1 MDLTDIISN
10 SHDDYVEIN
19 LNEYDLI
26 APTSIEHI
34 NGSNEKFI
42 DITVEDDNS
51 FYVYLD
57 NGKEYILS
65 NNCDGA
71 HIAGL
76 YVGFFSKFAKSV
88 IENKKLFRLR
98 TPIVCLRNN
107 KNQIEK
113 MFFNLAEYKEHEK
126 NNPNSKL
133 IPHYYKGLGS
143 WKAKDLKELVN
154 KYGLDYFL
162 EPLVYDEAST
172 KYIHNWMDGKEAESR
187 KEYLRNYSLDLDK
200 I

>member
-1 MDLTDIISN
+1 MDLTEIISN
-10 SHDDYVEIN
+10 NHKDYEKIN
-19 LNEYDLI
+19 LDEYDFI
-26 APTSIEHI
+26 APTSIEYI
-34 NGSNEKFI
+34 NNSNEKFI

-51 FYVYLD
+51 FYIYLD
-57 NGKEYILS
+57 KSDEYILS
-65 NNCDGA
+65 NNCDGS

-76 YVGFFSKFAKSV
+76 YIGFFSKYAKTI

-113 MFFNLAEYKEHEK
+113 MFFNLTEYRDYEK
-126 NNPNSKL
+126 NNTNSKL
-133 IPHYYKGLGS
+133 VPQYFKGLGS
-143 WKAKDLKELVN
+143 WKSKDLKELIN

-162 EPLVYDEAST
+162 EPLVYDEESIT
-172 KYIHNWMDGKEAESR
+172 YIHNWMDGKEAESR